1 MKIAIAGKDRTADPG
16 GQVAAAAARLEGQ
29 AVVTPLWPGHSAL
42 SLKDSTDEA
51 DYLRRF
57 TGLLRQRHG
66 IRTGAFHI
74 ARAPGLRG
82 RLSLAVKTFLWKLL
96 HYQHERLAAQQSLVN
111 ELAIGALEF
120 QQDQTEREL
129 QELRRRVERL
139 ESAGGG
145 ALP

>member
-1 MKIAIAGKDRTADPG
+1 MKIIVAGKDRTADLGAP
-16 GQVAAAAARLEGQ
+16 VAAESARLEAQ
-29 AVVTPLWPGHSAL
+29 AAVTPLWPGHSAL

-57 TGLLRQRHG
+57 TGLLRLRHG

-82 RLSLAVKTFLWKLL
+82 RLSLAVKTGLWKLL

-120 QQDQTEREL
+120 QQDQAAQEL
-129 QELRRRVERL
+129 RELRRRVERL
-139 ESAGGG
+139 ESADRGT
-145 ALP
+145 PP